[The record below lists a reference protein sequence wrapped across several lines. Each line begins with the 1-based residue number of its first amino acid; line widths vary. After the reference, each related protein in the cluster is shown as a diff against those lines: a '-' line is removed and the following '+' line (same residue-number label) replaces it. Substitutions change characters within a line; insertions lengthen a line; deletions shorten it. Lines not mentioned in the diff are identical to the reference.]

1 MITWGPELLVVAA
14 FGTYLHLPVKF
25 FAASIQFKAVGLDL
39 TNSYDKRI
47 DHDSS
52 VSLAIN
58 GLSLQTEEV

>member
-14 FGTYLHLPVKF
+14 IGTYLNLPVKF
-25 FAASIQFKAVGLDL
+25 LRHLFNSKQLDL
-39 TNSYDKRI
+39 TKSYDKRI